1 MSRQYESYIQQQLEP
16 EQVCRGNAK
25 LYRGNAK
32 LYREIVIGDRTF
44 RIGEPPYN
52 PLAYT
57 KPAAIQVDFEAAERQ
72 EDEFLKNH
80 GI

>member
-25 LYRGNAK
+25 QYL
-32 LYREIVIGDRTF
+32 EIVIGDRTF
-44 RIGEPPYN
+44 RIGEPPYS

-57 KPAAIQVDFEAAERQ
+57 KPAAIQVDFEAAERL
-72 EDEFLKNH
+72 EDEYLKNH

>member
-1 MSRQYESYIQQQLEP
+1 MSRQYDAYIQQQLEP
-16 EQVCRGNAK
+16 EQVC
-25 LYRGNAK
+25 RGNAK

-80 GI
+80 NII

>member
-1 MSRQYESYIQQQLEP
+1 MSRQYDAYIQQQLEP
-16 EQVCRGNAK
+16 NQALRGNAK
-25 LYRGNAK
+25 Q
-32 LYREIVIGDRTF
+32 YREIVIGDRTF
-44 RIGEPPYN
+44 RIGEPPYS

-80 GI
+80 DII

>member
-1 MSRQYESYIQQQLEP
+1 MSRQYDAYIQQQLEP
-16 EQVCRGNAK
+16 EYVLRGNAK
-25 LYRGNAK
+25 QYL
-32 LYREIVIGDRTF
+32 EIVIGDRTF

>member
-1 MSRQYESYIQQQLEP
+1 MSRQYDAYIQQQLEP

-25 LYRGNAK
+25 LC
-32 LYREIVIGDRTF
+32 RENVIGDRTF
-44 RIGEPPYN
+44 RIGETPYN

>member
-1 MSRQYESYIQQQLEP
+1 MSRQYDAYIQQQLEP
-16 EQVCRGNAK
+16 EYVLRGNAK
-25 LYRGNAK
+25 Q
-32 LYREIVIGDRTF
+32 YREIVIGDRTF

>member
-1 MSRQYESYIQQQLEP
+1 MSRQYDAYIQQQLEP
-16 EQVCRGNAK
+16 EYVLRGNAK
-25 LYRGNAK
+25 QYL
-32 LYREIVIGDRTF
+32 EIVIGDRTF

-57 KPAAIQVDFEAAERQ
+57 KPAAIQVDFEAAERL
-72 EDEFLKNH
+72 EDEYLKNH